1 MMLLSL
7 KHLPINEN
15 KCQICLTIQ
24 QNCSK
29 YVYAKLKFFDFQG
42 GHFDSKDF
50 LCFYYYGG
58 MIYTALKK
66 FDRALY
72 FFEIV
77 SIYRPIRAKR
87 YQVTFCKF

>member
-1 MMLLSL
+1 MMSFYDIFKVEKLKYLL
-7 KHLPINEN
+7 INWN
-15 KCQICLTIQ
+15 KCQTFSTIK

-29 YVYAKLKFFDFQG
+29 YVFAQLKLFNFQG

-77 SIYRPIRAKR
+77 SIY
-87 YQVTFCKF
+87 V